1 MSTTNHIAVQRQTF
15 LKVCTTKFIKGLVK
29 EAKRVKYVV
38 NADAG
43 YWYEVLDPDH
53 ANTLVFK
60 AVQVKPNVW
69 ATTFSKVYWQ
79 EPVS

>member
-1 MSTTNHIAVQRQTF
+1 MSNTTLAPRQTF
-15 LKVCTTKFIKGLVK
+15 LKVCSTSFIKSLVK

-53 ANTLVFK
+53 NNTLVFK

-69 ATTFSKVYWQ
+69 ATTFAKDYWQ
-79 EPVS
+79 EPSL